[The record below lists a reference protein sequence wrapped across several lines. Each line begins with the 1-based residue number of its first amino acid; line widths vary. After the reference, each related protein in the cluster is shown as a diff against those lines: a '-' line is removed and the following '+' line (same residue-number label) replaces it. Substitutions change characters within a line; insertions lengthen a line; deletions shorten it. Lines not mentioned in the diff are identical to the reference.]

1 MTRHNQVF
9 SMLDNFQA
17 SARHWWALGSR
28 LWTVGTWR
36 WSADLRAPSQH
47 RSASDLEGFCLRV
60 GVKAGLY
67 PLAEANYKQSRKS
80 QVTREVQ
87 VKSQVVIFRVHF
99 ESFASMF
106 STLIG
111 SHCKKKKKV
120 LFWCL
125 CFGYFQFALLNAAAR
140 SGQTK

>member
-1 MTRHNQVF
+1 M
-9 SMLDNFQA
+9 
-17 SARHWWALGSR
+17 
-28 LWTVGTWR
+28 
-36 WSADLRAPSQH
+36 RAPSQH

-80 QVTREVQ
+80 QVTREVR

-106 STLIG
+106 STLIEKMFFFG
-111 SHCKKKKKV
+111 AFVLGTFNLHC
-120 LFWCL
+120 
-125 CFGYFQFALLNAAAR
+125 
-140 SGQTK
+140 